1 MHPDNK
7 DIMEMLIEIDGLR
20 DGHDQQQHC
29 VEVSLPY
36 FHALVLH
43 ERNQQSE
50 TENGNPYNQS
60 INQSINRP

>member
-20 DGHDQQQHC
+20 EGHDQQQHC
-29 VEVSLPY
+29 VKVSLPY

-43 ERNQQSE
+43 ECNQQSGM
-50 TENGNPYNQS
+50 ENGNP
-60 INQSINRP
+60 